1 MKFVLIIVFLLW
13 GIEGFGQEPIK
24 KNEVYAELLGNGLLG
39 SINYSRALGDKPG
52 FSVHAGLG
60 VYGGDAHLSYPVG
73 VNYII
78 RLTKN
83 DIFLDLGLGATY
95 TKSDGSYYASVK
107 RNFPYTPKTEYVY
120 IIPNLGFRS
129 FTSKNFVWHLNITP
143 VFSDVGVLPAVGL
156 GFGKRF

>member
-1 MKFVLIIVFLLW
+1 MKFILIIVFLLW

-24 KNEVYAELLGNGLLG
+24 KNEIYIELLGNGLLG
-39 SINYSRALGDKPG
+39 SINYSRAFGSKPG

-60 VYGGDAHLSYPVG
+60 IYGQDPHLSYPVG

-107 RNFPYTPKTEYVY
+107 RNLPYTPKTEYVY

-143 VFSDVGVLPAVGL
+143 VFSDVGVLPGVGL